1 MELFITW
8 AKRQVKDSRRSGIS
22 NVPKLLFYGDRIGH
36 SKSVRF
42 RLSRPFDEVRA
53 ELV

>member
-8 AKRQVKDSRRSGIS
+8 AKRQVKDSRRSGTS
-22 NVPKLLFYGDRIGH
+22 QSCFFTETGLGTL
-36 SKSVRF
+36 KSVRF
-42 RLSRPFDEVRA
+42 RLSRPFDEVIA